1 MKSPLDGI
9 MTQEEFRAGVL
20 ESAKPI
26 DLEQLIRD
34 GVLQKSGAWYKVL
47 DYKRLPKHASK
58 RILEAEFNSDGKL
71 VKVKFSK
78 ITKSFQKLA
87 DRVR

>member
-1 MKSPLDGI
+1 
-9 MTQEEFRAGVL
+9 MTPEEFRAGVL
-20 ESAKPI
+20 ELGEPI
-26 DLEQLIRD
+26 DFDQLIRD

-58 RILEAEFNSDGKL
+58 KIIAAELNSDGT
-71 VKVKFSK
+71 VAKVKFSK
-78 ITKSFQKLA
+78 VTKSFQKLA